1 MVSEVKLHR
10 AERLITL
17 DHFVEMVKM
26 DNVMILDTRS
36 IEMYNA
42 KHIKCAIHL
51 NFSDFT
57 QDNLEALFPSRDVNI
72 LIYFNNNFE
81 DDQKYFATK
90 GYVMPEPLKAIDVKS
105 PMPAVTMALNIP
117 SYINLYG
124 YGYRNMFELS
134 ELISVF
140 DSRIQFE
147 GSALVPKR

>member
-1 MVSEVKLHR
+1 MILFRNSLTVLLFCIIYTYSFAQTPSLVDYDAYEEMVSEVKLHR

-57 QDNLEALFPSRDVNI
+57 QDNLEALFPSRDVNN
-72 LIYFNNNFE
+72 LIY
-81 DDQKYFATK
+81 
-90 GYVMPEPLKAIDVKS
+90 
-105 PMPAVTMALNIP
+105 
-117 SYINLYG
+117 
-124 YGYRNMFELS
+124 
-134 ELISVF
+134 
-140 DSRIQFE
+140 
-147 GSALVPKR
+147 